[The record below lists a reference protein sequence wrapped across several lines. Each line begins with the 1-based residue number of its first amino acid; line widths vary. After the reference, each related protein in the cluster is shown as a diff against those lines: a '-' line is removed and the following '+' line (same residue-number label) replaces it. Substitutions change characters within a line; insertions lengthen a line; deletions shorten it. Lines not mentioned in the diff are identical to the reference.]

1 MEKRDSTQTD
11 NPQRKSQPP
20 RKNGHSQAA
29 RDLARTQSKT
39 TMAERRLV
47 TPEERE
53 RLIQEAAYFCATNG
67 QCGDDIANW
76 LRAEREID
84 SEFTLSS

>member
-1 MEKRDSTQTD
+1 MEKRDSTSTS

-29 RDLARTQSKT
+29 RDLARSQGKIP
-39 TMAERRLV
+39 MAERRLV
-47 TPEERE
+47 SAEERE
-53 RLIQEAAYFCATNG
+53 RLIQEAAYFYAMNSQCA
-67 QCGDDIANW
+67 DDIANW

-84 SEFTLSS
+84 GEFTLSS